1 MHRCCCIDDDKNTEV
16 NRGDPISIIVTRI
29 LHNPNPNN
37 MTISI
42 AQAPLTFLLCIAL
55 ATATAASLDDSA
67 SLRASK
73 RGKESDETKKES
85 RSKRTTKK
93 NVNGKDL
100 QLCSTEGMALTGFTR
115 DGRCIEQQDD
125 VGSHHICID
134 LSSIASTGKNFC
146 AVTGQPDWCDDKMAC
161 SEDSNEK
168 CPVKD
173 WCVCQWAFAAY
184 IEKAGGC
191 DAIQE
196 INCDATNMEA
206 LIAYKKQ
213 TKKKKGVDQNIV
225 NALECL
231 KQRCK
236 LDDANVDLAIER

>member
-1 MHRCCCIDDDKNTEV
+1 MNRVDPKSIELSKRIHR
-16 NRGDPISIIVTRI
+16 
-29 LHNPNPNN
+29 NPNPNN

-42 AQAPLTFLLCIAL
+42 ASLTLLLCIAV
-55 ATATAASLDDSA
+55 ATVTAASLDDSA

-73 RGKESDETKKES
+73 RGKEA
-85 RSKRTTKK
+85 KRQRRKMYMAK
-93 NVNGKDL
+93 IW
-100 QLCSTEGMALTGFTR
+100 MALTGFTR
-115 DGRCIEQQDD
+115 DGRCVKQQDD
-125 VGSHHICID
+125 AGSHHICIN

-146 AVTGQPDWCDDKMAC
+146 AVTEQPDWCDDKMAC
-161 SEDSNEK
+161 KENSDDK

-191 DAIQE
+191 DAFQE
-196 INCDATNMEA
+196 INCEATNMEA

-213 TKKKKGVDQNIV
+213 QQQQQKKKKKKKGVDQNIV
-225 NALECL
+225 SALECL

-236 LDDANVDLAIER
+236 LDDANVDYAIER

>member
-1 MHRCCCIDDDKNTEV
+1 MNSVDTKLIEW
-16 NRGDPISIIVTRI
+16 SQRI
-29 LHNPNPNN
+29 HHNPNPI

-42 AQAPLTFLLCIAL
+42 ALLTFLLCIA
-55 ATATAASLDDSA
+55 TAASFDDSA

-73 RGKESDETKKES
+73 RDKESDETTKEGRPKK
-85 RSKRTTKK
+85 TTKK
-93 NVNGKDL
+93 NVFGNVL

-115 DGRCIEQQDD
+115 DGRCVEQQDD

-134 LSSIASTGKNFC
+134 LASIASTGKNFC
-146 AVTGQPDWCDDKMAC
+146 AVTEQPDWCDDKMVC
-161 SEDSNEK
+161 SDDSDEK

-196 INCDATNMEA
+196 INCEATNMEA
-206 LIAYKKQ
+206 LIAYKKEA
-213 TKKKKGVDQNIV
+213 KKKKGADQNIV
-225 NALECL
+225 NAFECL

-236 LDDANVDLAIER
+236 LDDANVDYAIER